1 MILGT
6 TPLDGQGKVP
16 RMTVLAGVKGVGGWG
31 EGWGGAHQL
40 SNRVINIFKMLLL
53 TNVFLGLSLPTLYH
67 PV

>member
-31 EGWGGAHQL
+31 GVGEVHISCQIEL
-40 SNRVINIFKMLLL
+40 
-53 TNVFLGLSLPTLYH
+53 
-67 PV
+67 